1 VATEGILI
9 MAKSD
14 RVRYVSTFRAPTE
27 YERQLE
33 EARRRAALA
42 EALAQQEYQPME
54 GTVAPIPKAAPLV
67 KALQGYLTA
76 REGRKAQEAAEEAK
90 GMEADYAQRMLG
102 RMQGGYTY
110 KPNAE
115 LEQQMAKRPEE
126 TLEQYNQRI
135 ASTVFTGKPADIP
148 EQTELGEVTRQSQ
161 YRRAPEEVLGMASTS
176 LGTAALKDRPIM
188 AQRLAKMLE
197 EPEKAK
203 LPYNA
208 VDMSKLTKASREA
221 FAASVKAGNPD
232 YTLLESREF
241 SELTPQQLVD
251 AMFRTGQFG
260 IEGGRYQFETGQPPP
275 QLRFPFQSQPTAA
288 PAAGPAAAPQVGP
301 PPIAPRVAPTAP
313 ISPSAA
319 PRATAPTTQ
328 GQAAPEKIKPLPAI
342 QTATPQQRLALQQDL
357 PKARMA
363 AQVGL
368 GKLDQL
374 DAYLA
379 DLENHAGLD
388 RIAGKLN
395 QYEFTDVDPSALS
408 ARSVFNGFL
417 QGTSIQ
423 SVNEARQA
431 SQTGGAFGTMTEKEW
446 PRLEG
451 AFGAVVAAK
460 EPNDLRRAIR
470 NARAQIAASRN
481 RYTSSWEGM
490 YGDMNIGYEPPK
502 YEPESMAYPREKPKQ
517 SESRSI
523 ADKILEEER
532 NRARGVR

>member
-1 VATEGILI
+1 
-9 MAKSD
+9 MAAIK
-14 RVRYVSTFRAPTE
+14 YIETFRAPSE
-27 YERQLE
+27 YERQLA
-33 EARRRAALA
+33 EARRRQALA
-42 EALAQQEYQPME
+42 EALEAQAYQPME
-54 GTVAPIPKAAPLV
+54 GNVAPIPRAAPLV

-76 REGRKAQEAAEEAK
+76 REGRKAREAAEEAK
-90 GMEADYAQRMLG
+90 GLEADYAQRMLG
-102 RMQGGYTY
+102 RMQGGYEY
-110 KPNAE
+110 RPDAGLK
-115 LEQQMAKRPEE
+115 QQMAKRPEE
-126 TLEQYNQRI
+126 TLDQYNQRM
-135 ASTVFTGKPADIP
+135 AATPFVGQAAPIP
-148 EQTELGEVTRQSQ
+148 EQIRVDEVTRQSQ

-176 LGTAALKDRPIM
+176 LGTAALKDRPVM

-203 LPYNA
+203 LPYSA
-208 VDMSKLTKASREA
+208 VDMSKLTKPSREA
-221 FAASVKAGNPD
+221 FAASVLAGKPD
-232 YTLLESREF
+232 YTVLESREF
-241 SELTPQQLVD
+241 SELTPQQLID
-251 AMFRTGQFG
+251 AMFKTGEFG
-260 IEGGRYQFETGQPPP
+260 IQGGRYQFETGQPAP

-288 PAAGPAAAPQVGP
+288 PAAGPVAAPQVGP
-301 PPIAPRVAPTAP
+301 PPVAPRAAPTAP
-313 ISPSAA
+313 VVPSAA
-319 PRATAPTTQ
+319 PPRAAAPTAQ
-328 GQAAPEKIKPLPAI
+328 GPTTPEKTKPLPAI
-342 QTATPQQRLALQQDL
+342 QTATPQQRLILQQDL

-408 ARSVFNGFL
+408 ARSVFKGFL
-417 QGTSIQ
+417 EGTSIQ
-423 SVNEARQA
+423 SVNEAKQA
-431 SQTGGAFGTMTEKEW
+431 SQTGGGFGTMTEKEW

-460 EPNDLRRAIR
+460 DPNDLRRAIR
-470 NARAQIAASRN
+470 NARAQISSARN

-490 YGDMNIGYEPPK
+490 YGDMDIGYEPPK
-502 YEPESMAYPREKPKQ
+502 YEPESMAYPRATPKQ

-532 NRARGVR
+532 NRARGGR

>member
-1 VATEGILI
+1 
-9 MAKSD
+9 MAKT
-14 RVRYVSTFRAPTE
+14 VRYVPTFRAPSE
-27 YERQLE
+27 YERQVE

-42 EALAQQEYQPME
+42 EALAQQQYEPME
-54 GTVAPIPKAAPLV
+54 GNAAPIPKAAPLV

-76 REGRKAQEAAEEAK
+76 REGRKAREAAEEAK

-102 RMQGGYTY
+102 RMQGGYVY
-110 KPNAE
+110 DPNA
-115 LEQQMAKRPEE
+115 
-126 TLEQYNQRI
+126 
-135 ASTVFTGKPADIP
+135 PAPVPIP

-161 YRRAPEEVLGMASTS
+161 YRRAPEEVLNMASTG
-176 LGTAALKDRPIM
+176 LGAAALKDRPVM
-188 AQRLAKMLE
+188 AERLALMLK

-203 LPYNA
+203 SPYA
-208 VDMSKLTKASREA
+208 QIDAAAHTAESVRAFEASRTPQ
-221 FAASVKAGNPD
+221 NPEGD
-232 YTLLESREF
+232 RSLLVRREF
-241 SELTPQQLVD
+241 VDLTPQQQID
-251 AMFRTGQFG
+251 AIFRTGQFG
-260 IEGGRYQFETGQPPP
+260 IEGGRYAFETGQAAP
-275 QLRFPFQSQPTAA
+275 QLRFPFQSQVTAPPAA
-288 PAAGPAAAPQVGP
+288 PAAPQVGP
-301 PPIAPRVAPTAP
+301 PPVAATPRQAPAAPVVPPAAPRVAAPTAQ
-313 ISPSAA
+313 A
-319 PRATAPTTQ
+319 PAT
-328 GQAAPEKIKPLPAI
+328 GEKPKPLPAI
-342 QTATPQQRLALQQDL
+342 QTATPQQRLALQQEL

-395 QYEFTDVDPSALS
+395 QYEITDVDPSALS

-431 SQTGGAFGTMTEKEW
+431 STSGGAFGNMTVQEW

-460 EPNDLRRAIR
+460 NPDDLRRAIR
-470 NARAQIAASRN
+470 NARAQIDASRN

-490 YGDMNIGYEPPK
+490 YGDMDIGYAPPK
-502 YEPESMAYPREKPKQ
+502 YEPESMAYPRAKPKQ

-523 ADKILEEER
+523 ADRILEEER
-532 NRARGVR
+532 QRAKGGR

>member
-1 VATEGILI
+1 MPVKYTQ
-9 MAKSD
+9 
-14 RVRYVSTFRAPTE
+14 TFRAPTE

-54 GTVAPIPKAAPLV
+54 GNAAPIPKAAPLV

-76 REGRKAQEAAEEAK
+76 REGRKARETAEEAK

-110 KPNAE
+110 QPDAE
-115 LEQQMAKRPEE
+115 LETQMAKRPEE
-126 TLEQYNQRI
+126 TLDQYTQRMQ
-135 ASTVFTGKPADIP
+135 ATPFVGRAAPVP

-188 AQRLAKMLE
+188 AERLALMLK

-203 LPYNA
+203 SPYGSI
-208 VDMSKLTKASREA
+208 DPSKFTQASLQK
-221 FAASVKAGNPD
+221 FDASVQAGKPD
-232 YTLLESREF
+232 YTLLQSREYA
-241 SELTPQQLVD
+241 ELTPQQQID
-251 AMFRTGQFG
+251 AMFRTGEFG
-260 IEGGRYQFETGQPPP
+260 IKGGQYTFETGQAAP
-275 QLRFPFQSQPTAA
+275 QLRFPFQSQVTAPPAA
-288 PAAGPAAAPQVGP
+288 PAAVPQAGP
-301 PPIAPRVAPTAP
+301 PPVAATPRQAPTAP
-313 ISPSAA
+313 VVPPAA
-319 PRATAPTTQ
+319 PRVTAPTA
-328 GQAAPEKIKPLPAI
+328 QAPATGEKPKPLPAI
-342 QTATPQQRLALQQDL
+342 QTATPQQRLALQQEL

-395 QYEFTDVDPSALS
+395 QYEITDVDPSALS

-431 SQTGGAFGTMTEKEW
+431 STSGGAFGNMTVQEW

-460 EPNDLRRAIR
+460 NPDDLRRAIR
-470 NARAQIAASRN
+470 NARAQIDASRN
-481 RYTSSWEGM
+481 RYNSSWEGM
-490 YGDMNIGYEPPK
+490 YGDMDIGYAPPK
-502 YEPESMAYPREKPKQ
+502 YEPESMAYPRAKPKQ
-517 SESRSI
+517 SESRSV
-523 ADKILEEER
+523 ADRILEEER
-532 NRARGVR
+532 QRARGGR

>member
-1 VATEGILI
+1 

-14 RVRYVSTFRAPTE
+14 RRFVSTFRAPTE

-54 GTVAPIPKAAPLV
+54 GTVAPIPRAAPLV
-67 KALQGYLTA
+67 KALQSYMTA
-76 REGRKAQEAAEEAK
+76 REGRKAQEAAEQAK
-90 GMEADYAQRMLG
+90 ALEGDYAERMLG

-110 KPNAE
+110 QPDTG

-126 TLEQYNQRI
+126 TLEQYNQRM
-135 ASTVFTGKPADIP
+135 ASTPFTAPAAAVPD
-148 EQTELGEVTRQSQ
+148 QTELGEVTRQSQ

-176 LGTAALKDRPIM
+176 LGAAALKDRPVM

-203 LPYNA
+203 LPYSA
-208 VDMSKLTKASREA
+208 VDMSKLTKTSREA

-241 SELTPQQLVD
+241 SELTPQQLID
-251 AMFRTGQFG
+251 AMFRTGEFG
-260 IEGGRYQFETGQPPP
+260 IKGGEYTFKTGQTAPSLQMP
-275 QLRFPFQSQPTAA
+275 RFPFQSQPTAA

-301 PPIAPRVAPTAP
+301 PPVAPRAAPTAP
-313 ISPSAA
+313 ISPPAALPRAAA
-319 PRATAPTTQ
+319 PTAQGATT
-328 GQAAPEKIKPLPAI
+328 PEKIKPLPAI
-342 QTATPQQRLALQQDL
+342 KTATPEQKLILQQDL

-460 EPNDLRRAIR
+460 DPNDLRRAIR
-470 NARAQIAASRN
+470 NARAQIASSRN

-490 YGDMNIGYEPPK
+490 YGDMDIGYEPPK

-532 NRARGVR
+532 NRARGGR

>member
-1 VATEGILI
+1 
-9 MAKSD
+9 
-14 RVRYVSTFRAPTE
+14 
-27 YERQLE
+27 
-33 EARRRAALA
+33 
-42 EALAQQEYQPME
+42 ME
-54 GTVAPIPKAAPLV
+54 GNAAPIPKAAPLV

-110 KPNAE
+110 QPDAE
-115 LEQQMAKRPEE
+115 LETQMAKRPEE
-126 TLEQYNQRI
+126 TLDQYTQRMQ
-135 ASTVFTGKPADIP
+135 ATPFMGRAAAIP
-148 EQTELGEVTRQSQ
+148 EQTELSEVTRQSQ

-176 LGTAALKDRPIM
+176 LGTAALKDRPLM
-188 AQRLAKMLE
+188 AERLALMLK

-203 LPYNA
+203 SPYGSI
-208 VDMSKLTKASREA
+208 DPSKFTQASLQK
-221 FAASVKAGNPD
+221 FDASVQAGKPD
-232 YTLLESREF
+232 YTLLQSREYA
-241 SELTPQQLVD
+241 ELTPQQQID
-251 AMFRTGQFG
+251 AMFRTGEFG
-260 IEGGRYQFETGQPPP
+260 IKGGQYTFETGQTAP
-275 QLRFPFQSQPTAA
+275 QLRFPFQSQVTAP
-288 PAAGPAAAPQVGP
+288 PAAPAAAPQAGP
-301 PPIAPRVAPTAP
+301 PSVAATPRQAPTAPVVPPAAPRVAAPTAQ
-313 ISPSAA
+313 A
-319 PRATAPTTQ
+319 PAT
-328 GQAAPEKIKPLPAI
+328 GEKPKPLPAI
-342 QTATPQQRLALQQDL
+342 QTATPQQRLALQQEL

-395 QYEFTDVDPSALS
+395 QYEITDVDPSALS

-431 SQTGGAFGTMTEKEW
+431 STSGGAFGNMTVQEW

-460 EPNDLRRAIR
+460 NPDDLRRAIR
-470 NARAQIAASRN
+470 NARAQIDASRN

-490 YGDMNIGYEPPK
+490 YGDMGIGYAPPK
-502 YEPESMAYPREKPKQ
+502 YEPESMAYPRAKPKQ

-523 ADKILEEER
+523 ADRILEEER
-532 NRARGVR
+532 QRAKGVR

>member
-1 VATEGILI
+1 
-9 MAKSD
+9 MAKT
-14 RVRYVSTFRAPTE
+14 VRYVPTFRAPSE
-27 YERQLE
+27 YERQVE

-42 EALAQQEYQPME
+42 EALAQQQYEPME
-54 GTVAPIPKAAPLV
+54 GNAAPIPKAAPLV

-110 KPNAE
+110 QPDAE
-115 LEQQMAKRPEE
+115 LETQMAKRPEE
-126 TLEQYNQRI
+126 TLDQYTQRMQ
-135 ASTVFTGKPADIP
+135 ATPFVGRAAPVP

-161 YRRAPEEVLGMASTS
+161 YRRAPEEVLNMASTG
-176 LGTAALKDRPIM
+176 LGAAALKDRPVM
-188 AQRLAKMLE
+188 AERLALMLK

-203 LPYNA
+203 SPYA
-208 VDMSKLTKASREA
+208 QIDAAAHTAESVRAFEASRTPQ
-221 FAASVKAGNPD
+221 NPEGD
-232 YTLLESREF
+232 RSLLVRREF
-241 SELTPQQLVD
+241 VDLTPQQQID
-251 AMFRTGQFG
+251 AIFRTGQFG
-260 IEGGRYQFETGQPPP
+260 IEGGRYAFETGQAAP
-275 QLRFPFQSQPTAA
+275 QLRFPFQSQVTAPPAA
-288 PAAGPAAAPQVGP
+288 PAAPQVGP
-301 PPIAPRVAPTAP
+301 PPVAATPRQAPAAPVVPPAAPRVAAPTAQ
-313 ISPSAA
+313 A
-319 PRATAPTTQ
+319 PAT
-328 GQAAPEKIKPLPAI
+328 GEKPKPLPAI
-342 QTATPQQRLALQQDL
+342 QTATPQQRLALQQEL

-395 QYEFTDVDPSALS
+395 QYEITDVDPSALS

-431 SQTGGAFGTMTEKEW
+431 STSGGAFGNMTVQEW

-460 EPNDLRRAIR
+460 NPDDLRRAIR
-470 NARAQIAASRN
+470 NARAQIDASRN

-490 YGDMNIGYEPPK
+490 YGDMDIGYAPPK
-502 YEPESMAYPREKPKQ
+502 YEPESMAYPRAKPKQ
-517 SESRSI
+517 SESRSV
-523 ADKILEEER
+523 ADRILEEER
-532 NRARGVR
+532 QRARGGR

>member
-1 VATEGILI
+1 
-9 MAKSD
+9 MAKT
-14 RVRYVSTFRAPTE
+14 VRYVPTFRAPSE
-27 YERQLE
+27 YERQVE

-42 EALAQQEYQPME
+42 EALAQQQYEPME
-54 GTVAPIPKAAPLV
+54 GNAAPIPKAAPLV

-76 REGRKAQEAAEEAK
+76 REGRKAREAAEEAK

-110 KPNAE
+110 QPDAE
-115 LEQQMAKRPEE
+115 LETQMAKRPEE
-126 TLEQYNQRI
+126 TLDQYTQRMQ
-135 ASTVFTGKPADIP
+135 ATPFVGRAAPIP

-188 AQRLAKMLE
+188 AERLALMLK

-203 LPYNA
+203 SPYGSI
-208 VDMSKLTKASREA
+208 DPSKFTQASLQK
-221 FAASVKAGNPD
+221 FDASVQAGKPD
-232 YTLLESREF
+232 YTLLQSREYA
-241 SELTPQQLVD
+241 ELTPQQQID
-251 AMFRTGQFG
+251 AMFRTGEFG
-260 IEGGRYQFETGQPPP
+260 IKGGQYTFETGQTAP
-275 QLRFPFQSQPTAA
+275 QLRFPFQSQVTAPPAA
-288 PAAGPAAAPQVGP
+288 PAAVPQAGP
-301 PPIAPRVAPTAP
+301 PPVAATPRQAPAAPVVPPAAPRVAAPTAQ
-313 ISPSAA
+313 A
-319 PRATAPTTQ
+319 PAT
-328 GQAAPEKIKPLPAI
+328 GEKPKPLPAI
-342 QTATPQQRLALQQDL
+342 QTATPQQRLALQQEL

-395 QYEFTDVDPSALS
+395 QYEITDVDPSALS

-431 SQTGGAFGTMTEKEW
+431 STSGGAFGNMTVQEW

-460 EPNDLRRAIR
+460 NPDDLRRAIR
-470 NARAQIAASRN
+470 NARAQIDASRN

-490 YGDMNIGYEPPK
+490 YGDMGIGYAPPK
-502 YEPESMAYPREKPKQ
+502 YEPESMAYPRAKPKQ

-523 ADKILEEER
+523 ADRILEEER
-532 NRARGVR
+532 QRAKGVR

>member
-1 VATEGILI
+1 
-9 MAKSD
+9 MAKT
-14 RVRYVSTFRAPTE
+14 VRYVPTFRAPSE
-27 YERQLE
+27 YERQVE

-42 EALAQQEYQPME
+42 EALAQQQYEPME
-54 GTVAPIPKAAPLV
+54 GNAAPIPKAAPLV

-110 KPNAE
+110 QPDAE
-115 LEQQMAKRPEE
+115 LETQMAKRPEE
-126 TLEQYNQRI
+126 TLDQYNQRMQ
-135 ASTVFTGKPADIP
+135 ATPFVGRAAPVP

-188 AQRLAKMLE
+188 AERLALMLK

-203 LPYNA
+203 SPYGSI
-208 VDMSKLTKASREA
+208 DPSKFTQASLQK
-221 FAASVKAGNPD
+221 FDASVQAGKPD
-232 YTLLESREF
+232 YTLLQSREYA
-241 SELTPQQLVD
+241 ELTPQQQID
-251 AMFRTGQFG
+251 AMFRTGEFG
-260 IEGGRYQFETGQPPP
+260 IKGGQYTFETGQTAP
-275 QLRFPFQSQPTAA
+275 QLRFPFQSQVTAP
-288 PAAGPAAAPQVGP
+288 PAAPAAAPQVGP
-301 PPIAPRVAPTAP
+301 PPVAATPRQAPTAPVVPPAAPRVAAPTAQ
-313 ISPSAA
+313 A
-319 PRATAPTTQ
+319 PAT
-328 GQAAPEKIKPLPAI
+328 GEKPKPLPAI
-342 QTATPQQRLALQQDL
+342 QALPEKDRIQLRLDY
-357 PKARMA
+357 PKAQMA

-388 RIAGKLN
+388 RIAGKFN
-395 QYEFTDVDPSALS
+395 QYESTDYDPSALS
-408 ARSVFNGFL
+408 ARSLFNAFL

-423 SVNEARQA
+423 SINEAKQSSA
-431 SQTGGAFGTMTEKEW
+431 QGGGYGTMTVQEW

-470 NARAQIAASRN
+470 NARKEIDKSRN
-481 RYTSSWEGM
+481 RYKSVWEAT
-490 YGDMNIGYEPPK
+490 YGDMDVGYVPSD
-502 YEPESMAYPREKPKQ
+502 YEPESLAYPRAKPKQ
-517 SESRSI
+517 SESRSV
-523 ADKILEEER
+523 ADRILEEER
-532 NRARGVR
+532 QRARGGR